1 MGRLAQTLAITN
13 TSLPPTVEF
22 LMNKPAN
29 IQRTAK
35 LRNSLGACS
44 LLALRAVAQSAIPV
58 QQAAAQSAAG
68 RVRSSMPR
76 REAAYKNS
84 YFSDDRSAVKVGPRL
99 INTERS
105 QSFRHLQAQQYKARM
120 HSSVVVALLA
130 NSGLNSVSGFPP
142 LRDTVGKVMAN
153 QSLNRT
159 HCGRPPFGLLK
170 PSPNAS
176 PPQWAG

>member
-1 MGRLAQTLAITN
+1 
-13 TSLPPTVEF
+13 
-22 LMNKPAN
+22 MNQQADT
-29 IQRTAK
+29 QRIAK

-44 LLALRAVAQSAIPV
+44 LLALRAVAQSAMPV

-68 RVRSSMPR
+68 HVRSSMPR

-84 YFSDDRSAVKVGPRL
+84 YFSGDRSAVKVGPRL
-99 INTERS
+99 VNTERS
-105 QSFRHLQAQQYKARM
+105 LSFRHLHAQQQKARADP
-120 HSSVVVALLA
+120 SVVVAFLV
-130 NSGLNSVSGFPP
+130 NSRLNSVSGFPT
-142 LRDTVGKVMAN
+142 LRGTVGKVMAN

-159 HCGRPPFGLLK
+159 HCGVPPFGLLK